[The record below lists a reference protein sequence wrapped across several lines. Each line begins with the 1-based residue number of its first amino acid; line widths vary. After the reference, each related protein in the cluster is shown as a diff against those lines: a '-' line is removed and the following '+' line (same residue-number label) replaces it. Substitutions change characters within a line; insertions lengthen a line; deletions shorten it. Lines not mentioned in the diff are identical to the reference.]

1 MMLVYVY
8 EAIDFAA
15 TNGMGVLSV
24 ESERLV
30 WHYVPVPLC
39 GTGNTNALLVL
50 RCPLISID
58 DTGDVESY
66 SSIGH
71 LLPADDGTEPA
82 TDRGY
87 MFNSRTESLHIHK
100 SSQKTFVNLRNRA
113 SEISSLER

>member
-1 MMLVYVY
+1 MVLIYVY

-30 WHYVPVPLC
+30 WHYVC
-39 GTGNTNALLVL
+39 GTGNTNALLVI
-50 RCPLISID
+50 RWFFISID

-71 LLPADDGTEPA
+71 
-82 TDRGY
+82 
-87 MFNSRTESLHIHK
+87 
-100 SSQKTFVNLRNRA
+100 
-113 SEISSLER
+113 